1 METRKID
8 KAKLDKLI
16 AMKREYFSDYLPN
29 NQIVKKNDEISRFVD
44 EWNKDFEVFMRGNA
58 WDIASI
64 ISTMIYIK
72 RDIQD
77 HAIYAVFAFLGYEAE
92 EVKEND

>member
-1 METRKID
+1 MKVID

-16 AMKREYFSDYLPN
+16 AMKREYFSDHLPH
-29 NQIVKKNDEISRFVD
+29 NQIMKKNDEISKFVD
-44 EWNKDFEVFMRGNA
+44 EWNKDFEAFIRGNA

-72 RDIQD
+72 QDIQD
-77 HAIYAVFAFLGYEAE
+77 HAIYAVLAFLGYE
-92 EVKEND
+92 VKEVEE